1 MKNDRDNETSH
12 SKQPLLSP
20 EKPPLSRLFVR
31 DIMQVMEDLA
41 PAGLAEPWDRIGLQL
56 GDPASRVDRVLIALD
71 LTPAVL
77 QEACARQ
84 ANLVICHHPVI
95 FSPIQTIRR
104 DDPLQNLLI
113 DALVDRINVFVAHT
127 NLDAAPGGVA
137 DAWAAHLAGALIT
150 RADPSDASDVAADSD
165 VSDVSGA
172 AVQATA
178 LSEPEKI
185 TPFGRMIVLPGEH
198 PLRAILSAVADS
210 LPGSACQINQ
220 NRNCLVDRAVRRVA
234 AFPGSFP
241 LESLPELR
249 EAAVDTVI
257 CGECKYHDGLTL
269 ALAGI
274 SAISVGHDRS
284 EQPVLTRLAEKLAER
299 LPQIPFAVYSGMD
312 YNKQA
317 N

>member
-1 MKNDRDNETSH
+1 MKNDQDNKS
-12 SKQPLLSP
+12 SQSRQPLVSP
-20 EKPPLSRLFVR
+20 EKPPLASLFVR

-71 LTPAVL
+71 LTPDVL

-95 FSPIQTIRR
+95 FSPILTIRR
-104 DDPLQNLLI
+104 DDPLQSLLI
-113 DALVDRINVFVAHT
+113 DALVGRLNVFVAHT

-137 DAWAAHLAGALIT
+137 DAWAAHLAEALIP
-150 RADPSDASDVAADSD
+150 RADPSDATHVGEDP
-165 VSDVSGA
+165 DVSGSTA
-172 AVQATA
+172 QATA
-178 LSEPEKI
+178 RSEPAKI
-185 TPFGRMIVLPGEH
+185 TPYGRMIVLRGEC

-210 LPGSACQINQ
+210 LPGSSCQV
-220 NRNCLVDRAVRRVA
+220 NRSPNGLTGRSVRRVA

-249 EAAVDTVI
+249 EAAIDTVI
-257 CGECKYHDGLTL
+257 CGECKYHDGLAL

-274 SAISVGHDRS
+274 SAISAGHDRS
-284 EQPVLTRLAEKLAER
+284 EQPVLGRLAAKLAER